1 MEDILHQLIGSLS
14 HYLQGFTSKVVQD
27 SFHQQYHHFPA
38 PAMFKVTLPTN
49 QKFRTCFPPRQTY
62 TPPAWAS
69 SPCHYLHFQSG
80 HVKLACLN
88 GRLGSIPTFH
98 YDLFHHPSFKPT
110 IFLNSW
116 FSTETSRLIKH
127 KSWKIYPFWSCFLF
141 DPHGPY
147 FNSYFREAF
156 FFLGGGNS
164 NIFYFHPENW
174 GRFPIWRAYFFRWVE
189 TTSYCS
195 FLKTPHPQA
204 FWLEK
209 PPWVLFE
216 QQFQVGN
223 FFSHWHQ
230 QTNPWVCGPLQLCFF
245 FFTLRKIWVVLE
257 DDTLLLGAKVIII

>member
-116 FSTETSRLIKH
+116 L
-127 KSWKIYPFWSCFLF
+127 
-141 DPHGPY
+141 
-147 FNSYFREAF
+147 
-156 FFLGGGNS
+156 
-164 NIFYFHPENW
+164 NW
-174 GRFPIWRAYFFRWVE
+174 D
-189 TTSYCS
+189 
-195 FLKTPHPQA
+195 
-204 FWLEK
+204 
-209 PPWVLFE
+209 
-216 QQFQVGN
+216 FQVLN
-223 FFSHWHQ
+223 TSHEK
-230 QTNPWVCGPLQLCFF
+230 
-245 FFTLRKIWVVLE
+245 FTLSGHRQLFFVRSPRALF
-257 DDTLLLGAKVIII
+257 